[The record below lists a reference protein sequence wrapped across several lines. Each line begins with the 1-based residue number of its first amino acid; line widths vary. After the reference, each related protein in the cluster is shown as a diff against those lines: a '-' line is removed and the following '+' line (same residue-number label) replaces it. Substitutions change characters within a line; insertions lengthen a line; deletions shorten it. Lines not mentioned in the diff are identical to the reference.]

1 MTANTEVKTD
11 IRPENVEN
19 PKMIQVINERV
30 WNEAF
35 CYAMVFEKNKNK
47 RAYDAEGKLLMTI
60 ISGADTTLQAIKA
73 AIDMGVEIKFGFGEK
88 GLSNY
93 EFKKEL
99 NLSCEKGKYDKFHM
113 SLNKNRKAVAIV
125 HEDIISAGKYV
136 LSFEGN
142 PAEDI
147 ANLLG
152 GSKYGLN
159 ILPEWQDTVFNQLIE
174 EKYLIEHD
182 LYYDSGLLQLKM
194 YSLDLDEEQADRFIS
209 DLVQKGMLP
218 FPNSEV
224 TLDHKEEITP
234 INEITD
240 LTSYL
245 LNYNQ
250 VMAEKMNKVL
260 VPSYNPLEENSLA
273 HYDSYKRELFPVQAH
288 TASAISKRLVNHLL
302 INQKG
307 VVLQGEMSTGKSAM
321 MTAIADGYSVL
332 GTKKGYF
339 AMLTCPPSLTKK
351 WPEEIRMLIPHAEIH
366 VITKTEHLIRWHSEW
381 TRAGRKKPMVPTF
394 FIISFTTLRNDAAIR
409 PAVEFKTL
417 RMTGSK
423 GIHIADKSGIYC
435 SKCGRPHQTIDST
448 TVIEKEG
455 KQEKVYETHNMTE
468 DEFGSSRRINSSVN
482 PANAFCFY
490 CGESLWTKMIKRR
503 YSRFSEW
510 AEHEKKLIAAVK
522 TGDQYMY
529 QFLQENQSDLSS
541 STSMPRRVA
550 AIEYVRRKMSGLIDI
565 ALIDEVHQ
573 LKGSN
578 SAQGNALGSLIA
590 ASKKFIAGTGT
601 LFGGKAEDIYYL
613 WWRLFPQDMVNSGY
627 EFNEV
632 TRFNEEFGNI
642 EETIYE
648 PKETTEYSN
657 KNSRGGTRTSRKKVI
672 PGISSFIY
680 GKYMVNNVVNVRLK
694 DVWPDPVELVDTPTI
709 FVDMTPEMKQHYQSM
724 ISTFEREIDSRDDGF
739 KLYTQMLDYGIG
751 YPDNPYKF
759 PDALYKNEKGERE
772 LIWSA
777 THISSAQ
784 TTPKEAKLQEIIQGE
799 MAEKRPCIVYV
810 RDTGSTV
817 ASRDVRPRLKEKLEE
832 IGAKVCILD
841 TSTTKTNLRS
851 EWLKEKIENEGYD
864 VCIVSQK
871 LVEVGLDLLCTPTL
885 IYYQFSWSLYTINQS
900 ARRAW
905 RIGQTRECRLFYLAY
920 NDCYQS
926 YMAEI
931 IARKNAATAAI
942 NGELS
947 SDGISAMLGDDGDLQ
962 AMLIQSVKKGNITM
976 KGSAEEWIE
985 KASDR
990 ARELLANIGKPKPTE
1005 LDSEDKRNVIT
1016 VTKEVSQNQRNN
1028 DEIIDLFTV
1037 AELNDENTLKSNKK
1051 GRKKATVNEGQLVF
1065 DLFAM

>member
-1 MTANTEVKTD
+1 MTANNETTLLLK
-11 IRPENVEN
+11 PETQEN
-19 PKMIQVINERV
+19 PKMLQVYNDRV
-30 WNEAF
+30 WHEAF
-35 CYAMVFEKNKNK
+35 CYAMVFEKNENK
-47 RAYDAEGKLLMTI
+47 RAYDADGKLLMAI
-60 ISGADTTLQAIKA
+60 ISGADTTLQAMKA
-73 AIDMGVEIKFGFGEK
+73 TIDMGIEVKFGFGEK
-88 GLSNY
+88 GLSSY
-93 EFKKEL
+93 DFHKEL

-125 HEDIISAGKYV
+125 HEDIVSAGKYV

-147 ANLLG
+147 AHLLG
-152 GSKYGLN
+152 GSQYGLN
-159 ILPEWQDTVFNQLIE
+159 ILPEWQDTVFEQLIKE
-174 EKYLIEHD
+174 QYLVEHELYHDSELLD
-182 LYYDSGLLQLKM
+182 LRM
-194 YSLDLDEEQADRFIS
+194 YSIDLDEEQADRFIS

-218 FPNSEV
+218 FPKSESSIEA
-224 TLDHKEEITP
+224 DEQITP
-234 INEITD
+234 IHEINN

-245 LNYNQ
+245 MNYNQ
-250 VMAEKMNKVL
+250 AMAEKMNRML
-260 VPSYNPLEENSLA
+260 IPSYNPLEEKPLEHYNS
-273 HYDSYKRELFPVQAH
+273 YSRELFPVQGH
-288 TASAISKRLVNHLL
+288 TASAISKRLV
-302 INQKG
+302 NQKG

-339 AMLTCPPSLTKK
+339 AVLACPPSLTKK

-366 VITKTEHLIRWHSEW
+366 VIMKTENLIRWHSEW
-381 TRAGRKKPMVPTF
+381 IRAGRKKPLVPTF

-409 PAVEFKTL
+409 PAVEYKSL
-417 RMTGSK
+417 RFTGSK
-423 GIHIADKSGIYC
+423 GEHLSDKAGIYC
-435 SKCGRPHQTIDST
+435 PKCGKPHQTIDST
-448 TVIEKEG
+448 TLVEKDG
-455 KQEKVYETHNMTE
+455 KQEKIHETHNMTR
-468 DEFGSSRRINSSVN
+468 DEFGTGRRINSSVN

-490 CGESLWTKMIKRR
+490 CGESLWTKTIKRR
-503 YSRFSEW
+503 YSNFSQW
-510 AEHEKKLIAAVK
+510 AKKHEQKLIEAIYM
-522 TGDQYMY
+522 GDRFRY
-529 QFLQENQSDLSS
+529 QLIQEEQPELAS

-550 AIEYVRRKMSGLIDI
+550 TIEYIRRKMSGFFDI

-578 SAQGNALGSLIA
+578 SAQGNALGSLVA

-613 WWRLFPQDMVNSGY
+613 WWRLFPQDMAGSGY

-632 TRFNEEFGNI
+632 TRFNEEFGNV

-648 PKETTEYSN
+648 PKESTVYSN
-657 KNSRGGTRTSRKKVI
+657 KNSRGGSRTSRKKVI

-709 FVDMTPEMKQHYQSM
+709 FVDMTPEMKQHYNSM
-724 ISTFEREIDSRDDGF
+724 INKFENEINSRDDGF
-739 KLYTQMLDYGIG
+739 KLYSQMLDYGIG
-751 YPDNPYKF
+751 YPDNPFNF

-772 LIWSA
+772 LIWRA
-777 THISSAQ
+777 THIPADQ
-784 TTPKEAKLQEIIQGE
+784 TTPKEAKLQEIVQTE
-799 MAEKRPCIVYV
+799 MSEKRSCIVYV

-817 ASRDVRPRLKEKLEE
+817 ASRDIRPRLKEKLEE

-851 EWLKEKIENEGYD
+851 DWLKGKIENEGYD

-905 RIGQTRECRLFYLAY
+905 RIGQTRECRLYYLAY

-926 YMAEI
+926 YIAEV
-931 IARKNAATAAI
+931 IARKNKATAAI
-942 NGELS
+942 NGEVS
-947 SDGISAMLGDDGDLQ
+947 ADGLSAMLGDEGDLQ
-962 AMLIQSVKKGNITM
+962 AMLIESVKQGNITM
-976 KGSAEEWIE
+976 KGSAEEWIAQ
-985 KASDR
+985 ASDR
-990 ARELLANIGKPKPTE
+990 ARELLANIGKPRPVESTQPQKFATIPIENVEDGLFQSSSYDEE
-1005 LDSEDKRNVIT
+1005 LN
-1016 VTKEVSQNQRNN
+1016 
-1028 DEIIDLFTV
+1028 LFTV
-1037 AELNDENTLKSNKK
+1037 AEIREKSPITNSKAK
-1051 GRKKATVNEGQLVF
+1051 GRKKAINENQLEF